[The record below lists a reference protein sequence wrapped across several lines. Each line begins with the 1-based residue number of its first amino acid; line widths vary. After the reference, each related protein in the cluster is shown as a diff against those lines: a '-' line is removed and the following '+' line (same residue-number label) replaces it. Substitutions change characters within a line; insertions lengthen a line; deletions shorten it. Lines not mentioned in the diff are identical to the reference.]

1 MSGMLE
7 KEEKPELFYDSS
19 GSNWIDV
26 EYDNFLQWIYKVK
39 NIYGLSD
46 IHFISE
52 NKIYVRSYGVWVP
65 VTPVGLSVNSI
76 KDFINKITNDNSSS
90 AQLVGGIYIDF
101 QYTYRVDRYSGM
113 KFRCNAT
120 GCIDKKGNRDG
131 VSLVLRFIPDEP
143 PSLEALGVE
152 KEIIDACTPQNGL
165 VLTTGVMGSGKSTL
179 NGAIFKKI
187 IQKGGRYV
195 GTYEDPIEFD
205 LMNINPDTPVTQS
218 EMKRHLKDF
227 YEVCRNASR
236 RAIDVMLV
244 GESRD
249 RETLHGM
256 LTAAEMGMAVYSTV
270 HTRTVSEIFSRIIA
284 EFPSDD
290 WNMINSLLIR
300 SIRLGIQQRLLPTID
315 GKRVAIREY
324 MIFNE
329 DHRKELLKL
338 DVQQVAQRVKEMVIS
353 DGVTLQKAAQR
364 RYDEGKISKEI
375 LKTILDEDR

>member
-1 MSGMLE
+1 MSEILE
-7 KEEKPELFYDSS
+7 KEEKPKLFYDSS

-26 EYDNFLQWIYKVK
+26 EYDNFLQWIYNVK

-52 NKIYVRSYGVWVP
+52 NKIYVRSYGFWLP
-65 VTPVGLSVNSI
+65 VTSVGLSVNSI

-101 QYTYRVDRYSGM
+101 QYTYKVDRYASM

-143 PSLEALGVE
+143 PSLEDLGVE
-152 KEIIDACTPQNGL
+152 QEIIDSCTPQNGM

-300 SIRLGIQQRLLPTID
+300 SIRLGIQQRLLPTVD

-329 DHRKELLKL
+329 DHRKELLRL

-353 DGVTLQKAAQR
+353 DGVTLQMAAQR

-375 LKTILDEDR
+375 LKTILDEDK

>member
-1 MSGMLE
+1 MSE
-7 KEEKPELFYDSS
+7 EKKEEEKVDLFFDSHS
-19 GSNWIDV
+19 SNWLEP
-26 EYDNFLQWIYKVK
+26 EYEDFLTWVFKAK
-39 NIYGLSD
+39 KIYGLSD
-46 IHFISE
+46 IHFVSE
-52 NKIYVRSYGVWVP
+52 NKVYVRSYGRWLP
-65 VTPVGLSVNSI
+65 VTPVELSVLSI
-76 KDFINKITNDNSSS
+76 KDFINKITNDDSSS

-101 QYTYRVDRYSGM
+101 DYTFKVNRDERM

-120 GCIDKKGNRDG
+120 GCTDRKGNKDG

-143 PSLEALGVE
+143 PSLEDLGVE
-152 KEIIDACTPQNGL
+152 QEIIDACTPQNGM

-179 NGAIFKKI
+179 NGAIFKRI
-187 IQKGGRYV
+187 IKKGGRYV

-205 LMNINPDTPVTQS
+205 LMNINPDAPVTQS

-256 LTAAEMGMAVYSTV
+256 MTAAEMGMAVYSTV

-284 EFPSDD
+284 EFPSED

-324 MIFNE
+324 MIFTE

-353 DGVTLQKAAQR
+353 DGVTLQMAAQK
-364 RYDEGKISKEI
+364 RYEEGLISKEI
-375 LKTILDEDR
+375 LKTILDEGK